1 VEPNLRKNYIGFY
14 WVLAITSFIT
24 TLETFPKGGKG
35 TKFFSLKNII
45 MCSQIEDLIV
55 YPLFTLF
62 IHIHLSFNV
71 DNETQKEILSLLLE

>member
-1 VEPNLRKNYIGFY
+1 
-14 WVLAITSFIT
+14 
-24 TLETFPKGGKG
+24 
-35 TKFFSLKNII
+35 